1 MAEADSDWQAKHP
14 ETPPQFKNLH
24 RFLMVAAAIFF
35 AWLVIE
41 AAIVFPLLIVRY
53 GGQ

>member
-1 MAEADSDWQAKHP
+1 MAHLDSDWQAKHP

-24 RFLMVAAAIFF
+24 RFLMAAAALFF
-35 AWLVIE
+35 VWLVAE
-41 AAIVFPLLIVRY
+41 AFVIFPWILIRY